1 MNKKTLTA
9 IAIILAL
16 LFIGALIWG
25 FTRNTAATELA
36 EEKVEMSGEIS
47 QLEQLRNNL
56 QLQVDSIGAVYETAA
71 ADNASLKGEL
81 AEAQKLANAALYD
94 MRKAQKSRKND
105 NDVAYQMRV
114 QIEDLITARANLERN
129 LAELETENKTLRTE
143 NVTLRADLSTAKT
156 EAYELGKKSDALEQ
170 TTRRMEEQINEV
182 TLGAFKATA
191 MQVDLYRGN
200 KGTKTTTDASRV
212 KRMAVSFDLTGVP
225 GKYLGVRPIYLVMT
239 DESGTPVISENPVRA
254 KAVVNG
260 AKMDVIALEGRD
272 VNVEKNQRISFT
284 HELSSKLEKGFY
296 RVQILTDLG
305 LLGATNVQ
313 LR

>member
-9 IAIILAL
+9 IAIILGL
-16 LFIGALIWG
+16 LFLASLFWG
-25 FTRNTAATELA
+25 ISRNGAATELA
-36 EEKVEMSGEIS
+36 EEKVQNESEID
-47 QLEQLRNNL
+47 QLQLLRDNL
-56 QLQVDSIGAVYETAA
+56 QAQVDSISIVYETAA
-71 ADNASLKGEL
+71 ADNAQLRGAL
-81 AEAQKLANAALYD
+81 ADAQKTANAALYD

-105 NDVAYQMRV
+105 NDVAYQMRL

-129 LAELETENKTLRTE
+129 LLELEAENKTLRKE

-156 EAYELGKKSDALEQ
+156 EAYELGRRSEVLEQ

-191 MQVDLYRGN
+191 MQVDLYRGS

-212 KRMAVSFDLTGVP
+212 KRMAVSFDLTAVP
-225 GKYLGVRPIYLVMT
+225 EKYLGVRPIYLVMT
-239 DESGTPVISENPVRA
+239 DESGTPVRSENPVMA
-254 KAVVNG
+254 NAIVNG

-284 HELSSKLEKGFY
+284 HELSAKLEKGFY

-305 LLGATNVQ
+305 LLGAANIQ

>member
-16 LFIGALIWG
+16 LFIGSLIWG
-25 FTRNTAATELA
+25 FNRNSAATELA
-36 EEKVEMSGEIS
+36 EEKVEMTGELS
-47 QLEQLRNNL
+47 QLELLRNNL
-56 QLQVDSIGAVYETAA
+56 QAQVDSISIVYESAA

-81 AEAQKLANAALYD
+81 AEAQKLAQAALYD
-94 MRKAQKSRKND
+94 MRKAQKSRQND
-105 NDVAYQMRV
+105 NDVAYQMRL
-114 QIEDLITARANLERN
+114 QIEDLVSARANLERN
-129 LAELETENKTLRTE
+129 LAELETENKSLRQE
-143 NVTLRADLSTAKT
+143 NVGLRQNLSTAKT
-156 EAYELGKKSDALEQ
+156 ENYELAKKSDALEQ
-170 TTRRMEEQINEV
+170 TTRRMETEINAI
-182 TLGAFKATA
+182 TLGAFKASA

-200 KGTKTTTDASRV
+200 SGTKTTTDASRV
-212 KRMAVSFDLTGVP
+212 KRMAVSFDLTAVP
-225 GKYLGVRPIYLVMT
+225 SKYLGVRPIYLVMT

-254 KAVVNG
+254 KAMVNG
-260 AKMDVIALEGRD
+260 AEMNVIALEGRD

-284 HELSSKLEKGFY
+284 HEMSTKLQKGFY

>member
-9 IAIILAL
+9 IAVILAL

-36 EEKVEMSGEIS
+36 EEKVEMSAEMT
-47 QLEQLRNNL
+47 QLELLRDNL
-56 QLQVDSIGAVYETAA
+56 QAQVDSISAVYETAA

-81 AEAQKLANAALYD
+81 AEAQQLANAALAD
-94 MRKAQKSRKND
+94 MRRAQRSRAND

-114 QIEDLITARANLERN
+114 QIEDLVTARANLERN
-129 LAELETENKTLRTE
+129 LAELEAENKTLRKE

-156 EAYELGKKSDALEQ
+156 QAYELGKKSEVLEK
-170 TTRRMEEQINEV
+170 TTRRMETEINAI
-182 TLGAFKATA
+182 TLGAFKASS
-191 MQVDLYRGN
+191 MQVDLFRGN

-225 GKYLGVRPIYLVMT
+225 DKYLGVRPIYLVMT
-239 DESGTPVISENPVRA
+239 DESGTPVRSENPVKA
-254 KAVVNG
+254 KAIVNG
-260 AKMDVIALEGRD
+260 AEMDVIALEGRD

-305 LLGATNVQ
+305 MLGATNVQ

>member
-9 IAIILAL
+9 IAIILGL
-16 LFIGALIWG
+16 LFLASLFWG
-25 FTRNTAATELA
+25 ISRNGAATELA
-36 EEKVEMSGEIS
+36 EEKVQNESEID
-47 QLEQLRNNL
+47 QLQLLRDNL
-56 QLQVDSIGAVYETAA
+56 QAQVDSISIVYETAA
-71 ADNASLKGEL
+71 ADNAQLRGAL
-81 AEAQKLANAALYD
+81 ADAQKTANAALYD
-94 MRKAQKSRKND
+94 IRKAQKSRKND
-105 NDVAYQMRV
+105 NDVAYQMRL

-129 LAELETENKTLRTE
+129 LLELEAENKTLRKE

-156 EAYELGKKSDALEQ
+156 EAYELGRRSEVLEQ

-191 MQVDLYRGN
+191 MQVDLYRGS

-212 KRMAVSFDLTGVP
+212 KRMAVSFDLTAVP
-225 GKYLGVRPIYLVMT
+225 EKYLGVRPIYLVMT
-239 DESGTPVISENPVRA
+239 DESGTPVRSENPVMA
-254 KAVVNG
+254 NAIVNG

-284 HELSSKLEKGFY
+284 HELSAKLEKGFY

-305 LLGATNVQ
+305 LLGAANIQ